1 MSILNLNQA
10 RKRKA
15 KSNAAKQADENRV
28 LHGLSAAERK
38 LAKTKLDKQT
48 KALDNLKIDK

>member
-1 MSILNLNQA
+1 VSVLNFNQA

-15 KSNAAKQADENRV
+15 KAKTAKQADENRITY
-28 LHGLSAAERK
+28 GLNAGERK
-38 LAKTKLDKQT
+38 LAKSELDRQT

>member
-1 MSILNLNQA
+1 VSVLNLNQA

-15 KSNAAKQADENRV
+15 KAKTTKQADENRFTY
-28 LHGLSAAERK
+28 GLNVAERK
-38 LAKTKLDKQT
+38 LAKTELDRQT

>member
-1 MSILNLNQA
+1 MSVLNLNQA